1 MPKYSGPYCSTVK
14 EWPIADRQ
22 LRVRHLMSQ
31 VRRLNRMMHGRI
43 KPMHLDV
50 SVAQLTVLRLM
61 AESGPMRMSDVARE
75 VGLSASSV
83 TGLFDRLEAEGFIER
98 RRSREDR
105 REVTVLLTAQ
115 AHHMLEEANARIVRE
130 VERLFAPLT
139 DEDLETITRLI
150 AKLAPDE
157 D

>member
-1 MPKYSGPYCSTVK
+1 
-14 EWPIADRQ
+14 
-22 LRVRHLMSQ
+22 MSQ
-31 VRRLNRMMHGRI
+31 VRRLNRMMHGRL

-61 AESGPMRMSDVARE
+61 AEHGPLRMSDVARE

-83 TGLFDRLEAEGFIER
+83 TGLFDRLEAEGYIER

-105 REVTVLLTAQ
+105 REVSVVLTERARG
-115 AHHMLEEANARIVRE
+115 MLEEANAQIVRE
-130 VERLFAPLT
+130 VERLFAPLS

-150 AKLAPDE
+150 AKLVQDE
-157 D
+157 E